1 MKKIMVFALCILC
14 AFSSCQQGNVNKN
27 EVVELTPEFIL
38 SVQKYDALGEFSEGL
53 APVGLIEDDTQL
65 WGYINTKGEEVIP
78 CKIEAQKVGCFSE
91 GMACIIKDGVYSF
104 IDRDGKDVLH
114 INIPGAIF
122 DENVSFVK
130 KEALPSF
137 KNGECGL
144 RFTDKVIFIN
154 KEGKQLREEAVTM
167 DFPESKKVKYKSF
180 SGGDGYNDDGLKDE
194 RGNIVIPAIYNEI
207 IGDGESGVFLA
218 TLVDK
223 DSEEGEEYPYVGY
236 VDLKGHDTFPV
247 RLKNEIQKY
256 KEPKESKAKDPVA
269 FANALQEAKWIKSEE
284 NFKYP
289 DIMQRFEFYDKDVPT
304 TFEIYSCK
312 DVILSFCFLGAWASS
327 DEFFPV
333 PGNVISQNCIIAD
346 LAYNFKSEIFSGH
359 TTDGRIF
366 YLKRIVGWPGEAIP
380 HPYILALIYPP
391 EYQDA
396 VKPLIEIVRKWSAS

>member
-1 MKKIMVFALCILC
+1 MYIIKNLLRLFVSMLITAFLCIAC
-14 AFSSCQQGNVNKN
+14 VEKN
-27 EVVELTPEFIL
+27 
-38 SVQKYDALGEFSEGL
+38 
-53 APVGLIEDDTQL
+53 
-65 WGYINTKGEEVIP
+65 
-78 CKIEAQKVGCFSE
+78 
-91 GMACIIKDGVYSF
+91 
-104 IDRDGKDVLH
+104 
-114 INIPGAIF
+114 
-122 DENVSFVK
+122 VK
-130 KEALPSF
+130 KNVEVNAVNSM
-137 KNGECGL
+137 EE
-144 RFTDKVIFIN
+144 TYD
-154 KEGKQLREEAVTM
+154 EG
-167 DFPESKKVKYKSF
+167 Y
-180 SGGDGYNDDGLKDE
+180 
-194 RGNIVIPAIYNEI
+194 
-207 IGDGESGVFLA
+207 
-218 TLVDK
+218 
-223 DSEEGEEYPYVGY
+223 
-236 VDLKGHDTFPV
+236 
-247 RLKNEIQKY
+247 
-256 KEPKESKAKDPVA
+256 KDPVA

-304 TFEIYSCK
+304 TFELYSWK